1 MWQHNNKM
9 LGQGDNAKFLQ
20 CNNVTTWKQW
30 QYDTHDNVCQLNR
43 ETALQYDTY
52 ANTTIRKCNNMT
64 IIVIIAIIAIVPICY
79 CCNNCDH
86 RDNCYCRKNC
96 FYHDNGDR
104 HDNCYRSD
112 NCLCRNSCDLRHSS
126 SCDITIPILSALV
139 LVHVELSNFRLASPA
154 VVILARKRLKWTWIH
169 KKYQLNLKCKRTV

>member
-79 CCNNCDH
+79 
-86 RDNCYCRKNC
+86 
-96 FYHDNGDR
+96 
-104 HDNCYRSD
+104 RSD